1 MNDLIS
7 TNPDV
12 KERLIRLALDGLAS
26 RHTCRAYRAA
36 LDEFLTWS
44 QGEQPSVMSKA
55 LVHRYKAM
63 LIEKG
68 LAPAT
73 VNQRLAAVRR
83 LAQEAG
89 DNSLLDASVAS
100 AISKVHGIRLHGGRI
115 GKWLNAARAREL
127 LGIPDSDSVRGKR
140 DRAVLAVLIGCGLR
154 RAEVAAVS
162 VEQFQIIEDRWVIA
176 DLVGKRGRIRTVAV
190 PSWAKAAVDEWRLI
204 GSIMDGRLFR
214 HITKCSE
221 VTGEGFTA
229 QAVYDIVLEHA
240 RTVDPVVRP
249 HDLRRSF
256 ARLAYEGHAPI
267 EQLSMTLGHASI
279 ATTERYVAAKQHFRV
294 APCDLLNLDMSSQ
307 ECQTVTDPPSNDS
320 HWKGGSDCTA
330 PSDTRS
336 VACVT
341 CDWTKGGSGAEL
353 RKTSGPGEEY

>member
-44 QGEQPSVMSKA
+44 QGQQPPVLCKA

-63 LIEKG
+63 LIEKEM
-68 LAPAT
+68 APAT
-73 VNQRLAAVRR
+73 INQRLAAVRR

-89 DNSLLDASVAS
+89 DNGHLDASVAS
-100 AISKVHGIRLHGGRI
+100 AIAKVRGIRLHGVRI
-115 GKWLNAARAREL
+115 GKWLNAARVREL
-127 LGIPDSDSVRGKR
+127 LGIPDSGSVKGKR

-162 VEQFQIIEDRWVIA
+162 VEQFRIVEDRWVIA
-176 DLVGKRGRIRTVAV
+176 DLVGKHGRIRTVAV
-190 PSWAKAAVDEWRLI
+190 PSWAKTTVDEWRLI
-204 GSIMDGRLFR
+204 GSIVAGRLFR
-214 HITKCSE
+214 HITKRAE

-240 RTVDPVVRP
+240 RTVDPDVTP

-279 ATTERYVAAKQHFRV
+279 ATTERYVAAKQHFRM

-307 ECQTVTDPPSNDS
+307 ECHTVTDTTLSDDS
-320 HWKGGSDCTA
+320 DWKGGSDCTA
-330 PSDTRS
+330 RPDTRRR
-336 VACVT
+336 
-341 CDWTKGGSGAEL
+341 SG
-353 RKTSGPGEEY
+353 RNM